1 VQKEHG
7 YGLSVFYENKLS
19 LSLRIIQITLLHK
32 KIDFEPF
39 ETDIVVVNRLYG
51 ICFCWSRQP
60 TLFYF
65 IIL

>member
-7 YGLSVFYENKLS
+7 YSLSVFYENKLS

-39 ETDIVVVNRLYG
+39 RDRYCG
-51 ICFCWSRQP
+51 C
-60 TLFYF
+60 
-65 IIL
+65 